1 MKNSTIKGKINN
13 AKTASALDINLDNSS
28 FIELTGN
35 SYYTSLNNDD
45 KQEEYSQI
53 LWLVF
58 QNLILIHFQ

>member
-45 KQEEYSQI
+45 KQEEYSQK
-53 LWLVF
+53 
-58 QNLILIHFQ
+58 